1 MRLRNTIGV
10 CLSQAHV
17 DGGTCLIDEADD
29 DDVAGIMLVE
39 SETLMS
45 HATPMLEQLGVEDR
59 MRVLAIGQRR
69 EFAVGAALWR
79 QGDQHDGIYIIESGR
94 VRSFYISPSGREV
107 TLAYWSPGNF
117 VGGPDLFGD
126 GYHMWCSSADRPTHA
141 LYLPKGPLRK
151 LTVGSAAIA
160 VCLLD
165 ALAFKAKCYSAMAQ
179 MLGTRSAAER
189 LQRLLIF
196 LSTVHGMKGEDGVL
210 IAASFTHA
218 DLAALIGAT
227 RQWVQ
232 VQIARLQERGIVRYN
247 RGMLRILDVGA
258 LRADEATKHLIG
270 RG

>member
-1 MRLRNTIGV
+1 
-10 CLSQAHV
+10 
-17 DGGTCLIDEADD
+17 
-29 DDVAGIMLVE
+29 MLVE
-39 SETLMS
+39 SEALMS
-45 HATPMLEQLGVEDR
+45 HAPLILEQLSEENRG
-59 MRVLAIGQRR
+59 RVVAIGQRR
-69 EFAVGAALWR
+69 EFAAGAPLWR
-79 QGDQHDGIYIIESGR
+79 QGDPHEGIYIIESGR
-94 VRSFYISPSGREV
+94 VRSFYIGPSGREV
-107 TLAYWSPGNF
+107 TLAYWFPGNF

-126 GYHMWCSSADRPTHA
+126 SLHMWCSSTDRPTRA
-141 LYLPKGPLRK
+141 LYLPKAPLRK

-189 LQRLLIF
+189 LQCLLVF
-196 LSTVHGMKGEDGVL
+196 LSTVHGMKGDDGVL
-210 IAASFTHA
+210 IGASFTHA

-247 RGMLRILDVGA
+247 RGMLRILDVAA
-258 LRADEATKHLIG
+258 LRADEATKHLSG